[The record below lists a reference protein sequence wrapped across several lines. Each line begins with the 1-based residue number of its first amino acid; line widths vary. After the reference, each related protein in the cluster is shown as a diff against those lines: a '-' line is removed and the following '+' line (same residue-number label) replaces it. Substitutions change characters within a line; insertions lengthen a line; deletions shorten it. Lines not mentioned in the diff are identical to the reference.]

1 MAATPSAT
9 HLQHTATHCNTLQ
22 LTATHCNRPCVWLQ
36 RPVQHTGNTLQHTA
50 THCNTLQHRFDFVCR
65 LCIALVAC
73 DICVVRIHI
82 DPIWFNNSLQQLT
95 PTTHSN
101 NSLHIHHIAATH
113 TANTTTH
120 CKHTATHTAT
130 HSIYA
135 VWLQR
140 DDANMPTGQHD
151 CNTT

>member
-36 RPVQHTGNTLQHTA
+36 RPVQHTGNTLQHTATHCNTLQHTA

-101 NSLHIHHIAATH
+101 NSLQQLTPYTPYRYAECKHYNTLQTYCNTNCNSLYIRCMAAT
-113 TANTTTH
+113 
-120 CKHTATHTAT
+120 
-130 HSIYA
+130 
-135 VWLQR
+135 
-140 DDANMPTGQHD
+140 
-151 CNTT
+151 